1 MEVHMLIVDTPNG
14 PVVLDWR
21 GLKLLFGKKTL
32 LSPKNPLARGRCYL
46 YCPNTLNVSRAFFR
60 RGYHKMDPEKLHRR
74 LYGFF
79 ANQLAKT
86 ENGTTEPKEKD
97 NTHKEDDN
105 GGTGRG

>member
-1 MEVHMLIVDTPNG
+1 MEVYMLIVDAPNG
-14 PVVLDWR
+14 PVILDWR

-32 LSPKNPLARGRCYL
+32 LSPTPCYL

-79 ANQLAKT
+79 ADRLAQT

-97 NTHKEDDN
+97 NTHKGDDN

>member
-21 GLKLLFGKKTL
+21 G
-32 LSPKNPLARGRCYL
+32 
-46 YCPNTLNVSRAFFR
+46 
-60 RGYHKMDPEKLHRR
+60 YHKMDPEKLHRR

-79 ANQLAKT
+79 ADRLAQT

-97 NTHKEDDN
+97 NTHKEVDN

>member
-21 GLKLLFGKKTL
+21 G
-32 LSPKNPLARGRCYL
+32 
-46 YCPNTLNVSRAFFR
+46 
-60 RGYHKMDPEKLHRR
+60 YHKMDPEKLHRR

-79 ANQLAKT
+79 ADRLSKA
-86 ENGTTEPKEKD
+86 EDGTAESPEKD
-97 NTHKEDDN
+97 NTHKEVDN

>member
-21 GLKLLFGKKTL
+21 G
-32 LSPKNPLARGRCYL
+32 
-46 YCPNTLNVSRAFFR
+46 
-60 RGYHKMDPEKLHRR
+60 YHKMDPEKLHRR

-79 ANQLAKT
+79 ADRLAKA
-86 ENGTTEPKEKD
+86 EDGTAESPEKD
-97 NTHKEDDN
+97 NTHKEVDN